1 MPETSMFPIYN
12 LIPQKQQ
19 TSLYNHVYIN
29 HTQVS
34 VIFIRVSFTIV
45 LYNHEEL
52 CINPGKLKT

>member
-1 MPETSMFPIYN
+1 MFPIYN